1 MNGGHHATINLSK
14 VPRDKLLRVHQ
25 DTKPKSGLYHAEQG
39 NAKWDW
45 KTLNYVWLQAYPVA
59 AVCIQKFD
67 DSRGFAI
74 RITYR
79 ILLRSSSV

>member
-1 MNGGHHATINLSK
+1 MTINLSK
-14 VPRDKLLRVHQ
+14 VSQDKTRSVSQ
-25 DTKPKSGLYHAEQG
+25 DTKPKSGSRRAEHG
-39 NAKWDW
+39 NAKWGW

-79 ILLRSSSV
+79 ILLRSSSM